1 MLGGIKMNEIEFHEE
16 EKDCADMLGMS
27 LKEYRED
34 LKKTKIPKQEEKAS
48 SYQYDN
54 SILNYLGL
62 ANNILKTKLKGVFNE
77 EEGKNR

>member
-1 MLGGIKMNEIEFHEE
+1 MNEIEFHEE

>member
-1 MLGGIKMNEIEFHEE
+1 MDEKKFYED

-34 LKKTKIPKQEEKAS
+34 LKKTKIPKQEEKAD

-62 ANNILKTKLKGVFNE
+62 DDSILKKI
-77 EEGKNR
+77 